1 MDIQARKINFI
12 QEFLRVADNELVTKF
27 EKLLKVE
34 RKKQLEKELRPMTM
48 NEFDEIIDKSE
59 NDFSNGRVTESR
71 NLLDQIDS
79 WK

>member
-1 MDIQARKINFI
+1 MDIQARKIHFI
-12 QEFLRVADNELVTKF
+12 QEFLRVADDELVTKF
-27 EKLLKVE
+27 EKLLRFE
-34 RKKQLEKELRPMTM
+34 RKKQLDKELRPLTM

-59 NDFSNGRVTESR
+59 NDFNNGRVTESR

>member
-12 QEFLRVADNELVTKF
+12 QEFLRVADDELVTKF

-59 NDFSNGRVTESR
+59 NEFSNGRVTESR

>member
-12 QEFLRVADNELVTKF
+12 QEFLRVADDELVTKF